1 MEQALIVICSAT
13 FILTLI
19 CAITSI
25 AQWIV
30 GIFKA
35 KKALKNTNID
45 EQIKHYEDLKKQTSD
60 TVQLAWLDDKIN
72 DLKSKTKSKK

>member
-1 MEQALIVICSAT
+1 MEHALITICSAT

-45 EQIKHYEDLKKQTSD
+45 QEIKKYEDLKKQTSD
-60 TVQLAWLDDKIN
+60 TVMLTWLDHQIA
-72 DLKSKTKSKK
+72 DLKSKSKRKS

>member
-1 MEQALIVICSAT
+1 MEHSLIVICSAT

-35 KKALKNTNID
+35 NKNLKNTNIG
-45 EQIKHYEDLKKQTSD
+45 EEIKYYEDLKKQTSD
-60 TVQLAWLDDKIN
+60 TVQLAWIEDKIK
-72 DLKSKTKSKK
+72 DLKSKFKSKK

>member
-1 MEQALIVICSAT
+1 MEQSLIIICSAT

-30 GIFKA
+30 GIFKT
-35 KKALKNTNID
+35 KKALKNTNIS
-45 EQIKHYEDLKKQTSD
+45 EEIKYYEDLKKQTSD
-60 TVQLAWLDDKIN
+60 TVQLAWLNAQIA